1 MLSLLKFRN
10 NMDRCMGS
18 TTKFQLN
25 NRYNTLLMRLI
36 LLLLIGISL
45 DSSVNASPL
54 NQISN
59 TFMAPIDEPNPY
71 SQKYHF
77 KKHMPSSSDHN
88 FDGDYLST
96 NFIDGQEDLD
106 NDFGQMNEFYDSKDT
121 KSFSSKRPQHPYK
134 MVKKA
139 LSLFAHW
146 KPSLYTSSEDNSM
159 RSDVVSAV
167 ARGHLRPIG
176 GPLRW
181 GRR

>member
-1 MLSLLKFRN
+1 
-10 NMDRCMGS
+10 
-18 TTKFQLN
+18 
-25 NRYNTLLMRLI
+25 
-36 LLLLIGISL
+36 
-45 DSSVNASPL
+45 
-54 NQISN
+54 
-59 TFMAPIDEPNPY
+59 
-71 SQKYHF
+71 
-77 KKHMPSSSDHN
+77 MPSSSDHN

-96 NFIDGQEDLD
+96 NFIDGEEDLD